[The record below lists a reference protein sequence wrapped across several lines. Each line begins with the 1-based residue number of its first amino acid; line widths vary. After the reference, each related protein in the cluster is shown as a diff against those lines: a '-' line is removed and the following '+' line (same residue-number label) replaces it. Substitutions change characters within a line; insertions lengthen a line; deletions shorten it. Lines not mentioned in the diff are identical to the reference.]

1 MSFTARARAFSM
13 FFGETMPVS
22 WLVSLDAI
30 ISTLTVGGA
39 LVFWSVWAKYWKEP
53 DEIVK
58 LAIGALIAAGAPL
71 LLAAASEE
79 GADADSAAS
88 TAARQAATKAPPRV
102 VAIHKGEGQVA
113 GPGFASPEWVS
124 GRLLAL
130 ADGGLSFVWGE
141 GLGMVTEM
149 RRLRLP

>member
-1 MSFTARARAFSM
+1 MLVQQHEER
-13 FFGETMPVS
+13 
-22 WLVSLDAI
+22 WLRERDWWDD
-30 ISTLTVGGA
+30 VGN
-39 LVFWSVWAKYWKEP
+39 
-53 DEIVK
+53 
-58 LAIGALIAAGAPL
+58 AGAADEDGGGDV